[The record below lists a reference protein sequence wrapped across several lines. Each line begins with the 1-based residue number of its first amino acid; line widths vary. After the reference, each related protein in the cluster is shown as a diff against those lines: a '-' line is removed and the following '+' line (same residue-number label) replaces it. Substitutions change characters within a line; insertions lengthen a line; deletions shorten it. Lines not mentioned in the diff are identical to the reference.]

1 MPHVFI
7 SYVREDAAIVHRLA
21 HELEKRGTEVW
32 LDRDRLTPGM
42 RWQAAIREAIRGG
55 AYFVA
60 CFSKHSAAREHSYM
74 NEELL
79 IAIEELRKRPTDRAW
94 FLPVLLSPGT
104 MPRHDIGAG
113 ATLADIHYV
122 ELGDDWTDALAQLLA
137 VIRPDHAS
145 PDGTAV
151 RQLIY
156 EEGKREPASRTP
168 PDTSKDLTQKPRW
181 PSPRTLTAGLAG
193 LLVLA
198 GALWAGGLFTESRGA
213 SACAVIDL
221 SSSTVGERPRY
232 LATFAEL
239 AETLARR
246 RGNLWVVLA
255 ADSRRAEGPVLMSP
269 SPIDPRS
276 VSARAA
282 RVAHQ
287 TAQLRQMMINVASTG
302 GSGSELLEAASRC
315 QSVLRRGDQLELI
328 TDGIQSSRAAGSFL
342 DADLS
347 RSGLASLFDKLHRA
361 SLIPALGGVRVTAP
375 VLLPLAGG
383 VSLTA
388 RRQQQ
393 VRRFWRGWA
402 AQSGATYSDQPIR
415 PR

>member
-60 CFSKHSAAREHSYM
+60 CFSEHSAAREHSYM

-104 MPRHDIGAG
+104 LPRHDIGAG
-113 ATLADIHYV
+113 ATLDDIHYV
-122 ELGDDWTDALAQLLA
+122 ELDNDWNDALAGLLA
-137 VIRPDHAS
+137 VIRPDQAS
-145 PDGTAV
+145 PAGTAV
-151 RQLIY
+151 RQLTY
-156 EEGKREPASRTP
+156 GEGKREPASRSRP
-168 PDTSKDLTQKPRW
+168 REASNDATQKPTL
-181 PSPRTLTAGLAG
+181 PSTRMLAAGLAA

-198 GALWAGGLFTESRGA
+198 GALWAADPFTESQGA
-213 SACAVIDL
+213 SACAVVDL
-221 SSSTVGERPRY
+221 SGSSALERPRY
-232 LATFAEL
+232 LATFTEL
-239 AETLARR
+239 AADLARR

-255 ADSRRAEGPVLMSP
+255 ADRRGAEGPVQMSP
-269 SPIDPRS
+269 SPSDPRS
-276 VSARAA
+276 ASSIGVL
-282 RVAHQ
+282 VAHQ
-287 TAQLRQMMINVASTG
+287 TAQLRQMMANVSSTG
-302 GSGSELLEAASRC
+302 RSELLEAASRC
-315 QSVLRRGDQLELI
+315 QPVLRRGDQLALI
-328 TDGIQSSRAAGSFL
+328 TDGIQSSPVAGDFHV
-342 DADLS
+342 ADLT
-347 RSGLASLFDKLHRA
+347 RSGRGSLFEKLDRA
-361 SLIPALGGVRVTAP
+361 SLSPALGGIRVMAP

-383 VSLTA
+383 ASLTPT
-388 RRQQQ
+388 RQQQ
-393 VRRFWRGWA
+393 IRLFWRGWA
-402 AQSGATYSDQPIR
+402 ARSGATYSDEPLR